1 MSAILVGVTDAPLSA
16 EQLSRAACTAAD
28 GALLVFSGVVRD
40 RNDGRAVL
48 AVTYD
53 AHASLAE
60 RTFRAIAE
68 EARERWGE
76 DLSVVVTHRTGR
88 LAVGDVSTVVVVA
101 SPHRD
106 AAYQASRYVIEQLKL
121 RSPVW
126 KQEHYADGDSA
137 WLDGRPLRADPP
149 AVPRRRARPA

>member
-1 MSAILVGVTDAPLSA
+1 MGTIQVRMTDAPLSA
-16 EQLSRAACTAAD
+16 DAFSDALCRDDA
-28 GALLVFSGVVRD
+28 GAQLVFSGVVRN

-53 AHASLAE
+53 AHRPLAE
-60 RTFRAIAE
+60 QTFREIAE
-68 EARERWGE
+68 EARARWGE
-76 DLSVVVTHRTGR
+76 DLSVVVAHRAGR
-88 LAVGDVSTVVVVA
+88 LSVGEISVVVGVA

-106 AAYQASRYVIEQLKL
+106 EAYEASRYVIEQLKV

-137 WLDGRPLRADPP
+137 WLKGHSLRA
-149 AVPRRRARPA
+149 AGSAA